1 MKTEVTFGRL
11 LAIISVLVIPIL
23 VWGVSVETR
32 FESTKENE
40 EDISENKKS
49 IKDIKSKLED
59 KAKSDNANFVLVLEK
74 LHEIELQVKDKKDRD

>member
-11 LAIISVLVIPIL
+11 LAIMSVLVLPL
-23 VWGVSVETR
+23 LGWGVSVETR
-32 FESTKENE
+32 FESTKEDK

-74 LHEIELQVKDKKDRD
+74 LHDIELQVKDKKDRD